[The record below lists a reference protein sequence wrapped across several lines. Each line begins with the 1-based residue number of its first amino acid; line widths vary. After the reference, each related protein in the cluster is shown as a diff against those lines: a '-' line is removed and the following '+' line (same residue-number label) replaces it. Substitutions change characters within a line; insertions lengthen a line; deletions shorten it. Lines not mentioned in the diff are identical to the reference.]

1 MGTLRHDRETVQVG
15 VAESWRWDRKS
26 LHRDR
31 EGETV
36 LG

>member
-15 VAESWRWDRKS
+15 VVEPWRWDCKS
-26 LHRDR
+26 PHRDR
-31 EGETV
+31 KGETV